1 MNTRKPK
8 PTFQSMIELPSER
21 LQVQIITIDAK
32 PSARG
37 AQMARAVQL
46 PATRVLPQRDK
57 VTLH

>member
-8 PTFQSMIELPSER
+8 PTFQSTIELPSER
-21 LQVQIITIDAK
+21 LQLQTITVDVK

-37 AQMARAVQL
+37 EQMARATQL
-46 PATRVLPQRDK
+46 PATRILLGQGK